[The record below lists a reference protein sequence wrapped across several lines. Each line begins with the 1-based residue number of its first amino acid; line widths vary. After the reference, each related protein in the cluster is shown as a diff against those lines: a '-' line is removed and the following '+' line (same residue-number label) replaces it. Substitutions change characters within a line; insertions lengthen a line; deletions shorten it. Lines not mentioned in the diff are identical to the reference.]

1 MPFLIRSPCASARNN
16 WGDWTPTFAVKEK
29 SWKVTF
35 PSPPPPPSLTLPLLE
50 APQLKLSSSI
60 SPLCLWSLLSPSM
73 PSSFR
78 NMSTAIALSL
88 DQGKS
93 KSGAAVATKLKM
105 ILPGHIGA
113 SGSQV
118 ASGTANNGESAF
130 AFTACTGRARAD
142 NGAAGKDKS
151 VQFQASR
158 LVRCD
163 FPVWVEPVIGG
174 EKLAD
179 LCPCLS
185 RRFVNDLAA
194 DQHANSGRR
203 QLTALEV
210 LRADAPLTAVNHQRR
225 VFRRTLSTC
234 RCQPGRGSDQGKPSF
249 EGIPSIRGHRLTSRI
264 KQS

>member
-60 SPLCLWSLLSPSM
+60 SP
-73 PSSFR
+73 SFR

-158 LVRCD
+158 LVRRD

-179 LCPCLS
+179 LCPCPS
-185 RRFVNDLAA
+185 R
-194 DQHANSGRR
+194 
-203 QLTALEV
+203 
-210 LRADAPLTAVNHQRR
+210 
-225 VFRRTLSTC
+225 
-234 RCQPGRGSDQGKPSF
+234 
-249 EGIPSIRGHRLTSRI
+249 
-264 KQS
+264 

>member
-35 PSPPPPPSLTLPLLE
+35 PAPPPPPSLTLPLLE

-60 SPLCLWSLLSPSM
+60 SPLCLLSLLSPSM

-105 ILPGHIGA
+105 ILPGQIGA

-118 ASGTANNGESAF
+118 ASGTANNGESTFAF
-130 AFTACTGRARAD
+130 AAGTGRARAD
-142 NGAAGKDKS
+142 NGAVGKDKS
-151 VQFQASR
+151 VQLQASR
-158 LVRCD
+158 LVRRD

-179 LCPCLS
+179 LCPR

-203 QLTALEV
+203 QLAALEV
-210 LRADAPLTAVNHQRR
+210 LRADAPLTSVNHQRR
-225 VFRRTLSTC
+225 VFRRTL
-234 RCQPGRGSDQGKPSF
+234 
-249 EGIPSIRGHRLTSRI
+249 
-264 KQS
+264 